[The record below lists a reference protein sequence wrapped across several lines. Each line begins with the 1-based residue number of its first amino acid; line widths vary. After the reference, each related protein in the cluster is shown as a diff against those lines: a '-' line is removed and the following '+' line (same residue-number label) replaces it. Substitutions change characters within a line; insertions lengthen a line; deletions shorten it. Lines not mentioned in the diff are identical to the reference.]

1 MIVEKIVLILHIFF
15 AIIVM
20 GALALSTSL
29 LNRALRM
36 YLDGDGSSALKLL
49 ARNVRVYSA
58 MVVVVIT
65 LGLVL
70 WSLNGAP
77 FDAWVLISIAVM
89 IGVVAI
95 LFGII
100 IPNHDRLVAAVD
112 SGDYDAMSIAEIPG
126 VSAAGRASVVVNLL
140 WLGVL
145 VLMVV
150 KPA

>member
-1 MIVEKIVLILHIFF
+1 MIVEKIVLVLHIFF

-36 YLDGDGSSALKLL
+36 RLDGDGSSALKLL

-58 MVVVVIT
+58 MVLVVMT
-65 LGLVL
+65 LGLIL

-89 IGVVAI
+89 LGVVAI
-95 LFGII
+95 LFGIVV
-100 IPNHDRLVAAVD
+100 PNHDKLLAAVA
-112 SGDYDAMSIAEIPG
+112 SGDYDAISIGEIPG
-126 VSAAGRASVVVNLL
+126 VSAAGRATVVVNLL
-140 WLGVL
+140 WFGVL

-150 KPA
+150 KPT